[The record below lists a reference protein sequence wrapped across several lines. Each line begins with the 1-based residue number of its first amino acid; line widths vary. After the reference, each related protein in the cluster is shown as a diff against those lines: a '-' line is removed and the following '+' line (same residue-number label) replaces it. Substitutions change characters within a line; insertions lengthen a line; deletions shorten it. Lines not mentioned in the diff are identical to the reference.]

1 MTIKA
6 LQHGIDVLATSISTL
21 SALQGYIKKHPE
33 CEQELREEVREF
45 TAHGANAT
53 LGDAILTLSGL
64 RKDLCDVRD
73 KAEVSFP

>member
-6 LQHGIDVLATSISTL
+6 LQHNIDVLKTSISTL
-21 SALQGYIKKHPE
+21 NALQEYVKKHPE

-45 TAHGANAT
+45 TAHGVNAT

-64 RKDLCDVRD
+64 RGDLCVVRD

>member
-6 LQHGIDVLATSISTL
+6 LQHYIDVLATSISTL
-21 SALQGYIKKHPE
+21 NALQGYIKKHPE

-45 TAHGANAT
+45 TTHGANAT

-64 RKDLCDVRD
+64 RNDLCVVRN
-73 KAEVSFP
+73 KTEVNFP